1 LATAEK
7 VKGMGVAVLGF
18 LFGNAFC
25 LSYSCF
31 DFGPLGFDSLA
42 GQEWGA
48 SSCLLQDAHADFGI
62 CW

>member
-1 LATAEK
+1 MEK

-18 LFGNAFC
+18 LIVNAFC

-42 GQEWGA
+42 GQEREA
-48 SSCLLQDAHADFGI
+48 PSCLLQDAHADVGVH
-62 CW
+62 W